1 MSEGPLIET
10 VVIVVTDD
18 TGAVVES
25 GVGSVVDSVT
35 LFEVLVVDAVAEEP
49 VDVDVVDM
57 VVVVVVVLVV
67 DVDEVEV

>member
-1 MSEGPLIET
+1 MI
-10 VVIVVTDD
+10 VTDD
-18 TGAVVES
+18 KGAVVES
-25 GVGSVVDSVT
+25 GFGCVVDSVT
-35 LFEVLVVDAVAEEP
+35 LFEPLVVAVVVEET

>member
-35 LFEVLVVDAVAEEP
+35 LFEVLVVDAVAEES
-49 VDVDVVDM
+49 VDVDVVNM